1 MKASVIIPTHNRREL
16 LTRVLETYQ
25 DQDCRSED
33 FELLVVDDGSTD
45 DTAAL
50 FDDFTVEG
58 VEGGGGIPK
67 KYRERILRLS
77 GGSYTGFR
85 QEASQDPARVQELSG
100 TRTDRNAELRYVR
113 IAKSGRS
120 VARNIGITL
129 SRNPLIIFADD
140 DIFVEKAFVR
150 KHIESHSSGDRSVVM
165 GRVIH
170 TAHLEDPFSAR
181 WKPKDVNTA
190 FLATGNAS
198 VMKIYLQ
205 DAGLFD
211 EGYSVYGWEDFDL
224 GVHLSEM
231 GIVSIR
237 KNIYGYHYD
246 PPSRSIRPKNV
257 YEKERERGIGAVY
270 FFKNH
275 PLPWVRR
282 FTLINNRPLQFLV
295 NVLGFRNWFLSREE
309 LFMCRGFF
317 RLLIRYKGYFDGMEE
332 GRHTYGLEKP
342 TQRLGGREN
351 KEG

>member
-16 LTRVLETYQ
+16 LKRVLATYRV
-25 DQDCRSED
+25 QDCMRQD
-33 FELLVVDDGSTD
+33 FELLIVDDGSTD
-45 DTAAL
+45 DTATL
-50 FDDFTVEG
+50 FDDFTVED
-58 VEGGGGIPK
+58 VEKEGRIPK

-77 GGSYTGFR
+77 RKSAGRY
-85 QEASQDPARVQELSG
+85 VQ
-100 TRTDRNAELRYVR
+100 LRYVR
-113 IAKSGRS
+113 ITKSGRS
-120 VARNIGITL
+120 IARNIGITL

-150 KHIESHSSGDRSVVM
+150 KHIECHTSADRTVVM

-170 TAHLEDPFSAR
+170 TAHLEDPYSAR

-198 VMKIYLQ
+198 VLKTYLQ

-224 GVHLSEM
+224 GIHLSER

-237 KNIYGYHYD
+237 KRIYGYHYD
-246 PPSRSIRPKNV
+246 PPSRSIRPKDV
-257 YEKERERGIGAVY
+257 YGKERERGISAVY

-282 FTLINNRPLQFLV
+282 FTLINNHPLKLLVGFL
-295 NVLGFRNWFLSREE
+295 GCRNWFLAKEE
-309 LFMCRGFF
+309 LSMFRGLL
-317 RLLIRYKGYFDGMEE
+317 RLLIRYKGYFDGVEE
-332 GRHTYGLEKP
+332 GKRQYGME
-342 TQRLGGREN
+342 
-351 KEG
+351 